1 MVQAFGR
8 GDGGRR
14 VGFLDGLLG
23 HGSDLSAT
31 DVDAQLQGVLTTG
44 ETVSVAFKLVRD
56 LIVFT
61 DRRMIL
67 VDKQGLTGRKVSYL
81 TIPYRA
87 ITSFSVENAGSF
99 DLESEL
105 KVWVSGR
112 AEPIQKTLRRGA
124 DIMAI
129 QQAIAASIR

>member
-1 MVQAFGR
+1 M
-8 GDGGRR
+8 
-14 VGFLDGLLG
+14 GFLDGLLG
-23 HGSDLSAT
+23 HGSDLSASV
-31 DVDAQLQGVLTTG
+31 VDAQLPGALTAG
-44 ETVSVAFKLVRD
+44 ETASVAFTLVRD

-81 TIPYRA
+81 TVPYRA

>member
-1 MVQAFGR
+1 M
-8 GDGGRR
+8 
-14 VGFLDGLLG
+14 GFLDGLLG
-23 HGSDLSAT
+23 HGSDLSAS
-31 DVDAQLQGVLTTG
+31 DVDAQLQGVLTAG

-67 VDKQGLTGRKVSYL
+67 VDKQGLTGHKVSYL
-81 TIPYRA
+81 TVPYRA

-112 AEPIQKTLRRGA
+112 TEPIQKTLKRGA